1 MKQSLSMRK
10 NLLLSMLISTFGL
23 YLLISFGLN
32 LPYQLA
38 NTDAVLYYSVLPE
51 LLHAL
56 QTLAETAVFAI
67 GFSILIFCFL
77 SRLPR
82 TCSRLFLIYIA
93 AVVFRRLCDLAVTL
107 ILFGSIGAY
116 DVLTCLFYL
125 IPDIL
130 FGTVALLLARLVS
143 KRFYRALAKSDK
155 KITNAY
161 DSLYPFHGFISKEN
175 PAQLSALLLASLLL
189 VVRFGDRLIFDI
201 QYGAPADL
209 AEFGIMLLY
218 YTADFLI
225 AVGFYALLLLTLKH
239 FFRSAKQS
247 DSEQIQ

>member
-1 MKQSLSMRK
+1 MKQPLSMRK
-10 NLLLSMLISTFGL
+10 SLLLSMLVCTFGL

-32 LPYQLA
+32 LPYQLT
-38 NTDAVLYYSVLPE
+38 NTDAVLYYSILPE

-77 SRLPR
+77 SRLPK

-93 AVVFRRLCDLAVTL
+93 AVIFRRLCDLVVTL

-116 DVLTCLFYL
+116 DIIACVLYL

-130 FGTVALLLARLVS
+130 FGSIALLIAHLVS
-143 KRFYRALAKSDK
+143 KHFYRALTKSEK

-161 DSLYPFHGFISKEN
+161 DSLYPFQGFISKEN
-175 PAQLSALLLASLLL
+175 PAQLSALLLSILLL
-189 VVRFGDRLIFDI
+189 AVRFGDRLIFDI
-201 QYGAPADL
+201 QYGAPQDL
-209 AEFGIMLLY
+209 AEVGIMLIY

-225 AVGFYALLLLTLKH
+225 SLGFYALSILTLRH
-239 FFRSAKQS
+239 FFRLAKQS
-247 DSEQIQ
+247 NTEQIQ